1 MTDARSYPLLLAQAR
16 QMHSLIRSLLN
27 YLEQHALSGLPLD
40 PSPTNANGQ
49 PSSAASVTLADA
61 AKQLEAD
68 AKTQFERKERLRE
81 AAAIVRGVLK
91 SKAPISQPAMAPVQ
105 PNAETSAGSS

>member
-1 MTDARSYPLLLAQAR
+1 
-16 QMHSLIRSLLN
+16 MHSLIRSLLN